1 MRRAGLVMLAVLVVA
16 GCGRAAVPLPPNS
29 GRCISMVDSIKTLRK
44 GDELPRV
51 VQVLGMP
58 ARGYRVFSPFG
69 RIHDVLEYDVAPSA
83 CFKGMLGA
91 DNVVHV
97 VFDGKGEYMGAG
109 EVAYKKVRRVSMV
122 RVEPMV
128 LDPVVLLP

>member
-1 MRRAGLVMLAVLVVA
+1 MRYAGIVLVALLAVS

-29 GRCISMVDSIKTLRK
+29 GRCISMVDSLKTLRQ

-83 CFKGMLGA
+83 CFKGLLGA
-91 DNVVHV
+91 EKVVHV

-109 EVAYKKVRRVSMV
+109 DAAFKKVRRVSMV